1 MKILVTGACGF
12 IGSQLAETLVRR
24 GHDVRAMVYYNAFNS
39 FGWLDR
45 SPEVTS
51 MQIIPGD
58 VRDASCVRE
67 AMRGCELV
75 YHLAAL
81 IGIPYSYRAPE
92 SYVQTNVIGTLNVIQ
107 AAHELGDIKVVHT
120 STSEVYGSAQIIP
133 ITEQHPLSA
142 QSPYAASKIGA
153 DQMALSYYRSFGSP
167 IAIARPFN
175 TFGPRQ
181 SNRAVIPT
189 IITQIASGVRRIKLG
204 STTPTRDF
212 NFVDDTVN
220 GLIAVGESA
229 NSIGEVINL
238 GSGYEISVREI
249 AAMIANLMEVDIEI
263 QSEQER
269 MRPNNSEVE
278 RLCADASK
286 AQRLLGWAPRNA
298 GGSGLEQALRTTID
312 WFREPKNVAAY
323 KPGMFAV

>member
-220 GLIAVGESA
+220 GLIAVGERFG
-229 NSIGEVINL
+229 I
-238 GSGYEISVREI
+238 
-249 AAMIANLMEVDIEI
+249 
-263 QSEQER
+263 
-269 MRPNNSEVE
+269 
-278 RLCADASK
+278 
-286 AQRLLGWAPRNA
+286 
-298 GGSGLEQALRTTID
+298 
-312 WFREPKNVAAY
+312 
-323 KPGMFAV
+323 